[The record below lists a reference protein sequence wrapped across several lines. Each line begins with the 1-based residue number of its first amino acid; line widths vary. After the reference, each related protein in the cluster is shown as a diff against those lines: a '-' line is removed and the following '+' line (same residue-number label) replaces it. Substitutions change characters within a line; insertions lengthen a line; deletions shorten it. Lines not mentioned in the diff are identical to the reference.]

1 MGDKGGAGKDDS
13 GTDAN
18 TEWVDEPSPT
28 GNSFGCDTNS

>member
-13 GTDAN
+13 GTGAN